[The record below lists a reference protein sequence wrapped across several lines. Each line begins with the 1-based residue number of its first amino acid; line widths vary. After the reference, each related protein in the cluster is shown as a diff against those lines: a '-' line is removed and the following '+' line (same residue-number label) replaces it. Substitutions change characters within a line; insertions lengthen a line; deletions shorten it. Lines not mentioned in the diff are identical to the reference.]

1 MGGTCALTDAGANRH
16 NVFTFSFRTLRM
28 GLRETLVEFSDFL
41 DGEEMTGRQAGLVI
55 AFWMGFT
62 AALGLIMYLVVFVF
76 MGF

>member
-1 MGGTCALTDAGANRH
+1 
-16 NVFTFSFRTLRM
+16 M